1 MSVEEAALALKRF
14 GLGPRPGDIGRI
26 AADPKAALLAELDA
40 ADIVRLDA
48 AGLPGAEEAYLA
60 IRRDQIAR
68 QTARRAA
75 PEVKA
80 PDMEAAKSA
89 AGMAGAGMAD
99 ASSPARG
106 GAASG
111 VGAAM
116 MAPGGKALDDAVPRR
131 SMVFYRAEIA
141 ARASRRLSAEIGYVE
156 RLVDF
161 WANHFALQSDK
172 DERIRGLA
180 GAFEREAIRPHV
192 LGRFEDMLVAATR
205 HPAMLLSLDNVES
218 TGPNSPVGLKSGNG
232 LNENHARE
240 ILELHTVGVDGGYS
254 QQDVTEFARILTGW
268 TFVRDVQRSDIGSFV
283 FAANRHEPGD
293 HVVMGKTYPVDPDH
307 PKGNERQGLDVLQ
320 DLAAHPA
327 TAHHIAAKL
336 ARHFVDD
343 HPPEEIVAALA
354 GTFRK
359 TDGDLK
365 AVSRALIEA
374 PAAWG
379 KGQKFAT
386 PQRFINASL
395 RATGVTMDVPRMQT
409 LMRSLGQVPWSPASP
424 EGFHDDTATW
434 LSPDGMTTRLDVADR
449 IAVQA
454 TIDRPPEQLAEDLI
468 GPALS
473 DDTRQTI
480 RRAETG
486 RQAVALLLMSPEFQW
501 R

>member
-26 AADPKAALLAELDA
+26 AADPKAAVLAELDA
-40 ADIVRLDA
+40 ADIVRLDD

-68 QTARRAA
+68 QTTRRAA
-75 PEVKA
+75 PEVKV
-80 PDMEAAKSA
+80 PDMAAAESAGGMASTA
-89 AGMAGAGMAD
+89 AGD
-99 ASSPARG
+99 ASK
-106 GAASG
+106 AAPVAVPV

-116 MAPGGKALDDAVPRR
+116 MAPGGKALDDTAPRR
-131 SMVFYRAEIA
+131 SMVFYRSEIA
-141 ARASRRLSAEIGYVE
+141 ARASRRLSADIGYVE

-205 HPAMLLSLDNVES
+205 HPAMLLSLDNVDS
-218 TGPNSPVGLKSGNG
+218 TGPNSPAGLKSGNG

-254 QQDVTEFARILTGW
+254 QQDVTEFARVLTGW
-268 TFVRDVQRSDIGSFV
+268 TFVRDVRRSDIGSFF
-283 FAANRHEPGD
+283 FAANRHEPGG
-293 HVVMGKTYPVDPDH
+293 HVVMGKTYSVDPDH

-327 TAHHIAAKL
+327 TAHHIATKL

-386 PQRFINASL
+386 PQQFVNASL
-395 RATGVTMDVPRMQT
+395 RATGVTLDTPRMQGV
-409 LMRSLGQVPWSPASP
+409 LRSLGQMTWAPVSP
-424 EGFHDDTATW
+424 EGFHDDAATW

-449 IAVQA
+449 IAQQA
-454 TIDRPPEQLAEDLI
+454 TLSRPPEQLAEDLL
-468 GPALS
+468 GPDLS
-473 DDTRQTI
+473 ADTRQTI